1 MTTPSTPRH
10 PLIKN
15 HTGGIEP
22 KTILPFV
29 ALVCAPLIWGGS
41 FSAMRLA
48 LRSLNPWSV
57 MWLRMAIALALIL
70 PFSRRLSLA
79 CYQKGDWRMLLPMVF
94 FQPCLY
100 FVLEAH
106 ALQLT
111 TSSQAGVIAAFVPL
125 MVALGAF
132 LVLGEPLGK
141 RTLIGLFLSVTGVVV
156 LSIEGDATGQA
167 ANPLVGNIL
176 EFLAM
181 ACSALN
187 FLIVKRLCDRYN
199 PWLLTAFQVLAGT
212 LFFSPGLFF
221 LVRDT
226 VAWTPRLMLSFL
238 FLGGM
243 VSLGAFGLYNWAMSF
258 VPASKAA
265 IFINMV
271 PVAAVIFGWTLL
283 GESLGVIQCVS
294 AVGVILGVA
303 VSQSAD

>member
-1 MTTPSTPRH
+1 
-10 PLIKN
+10 
-15 HTGGIEP
+15 
-22 KTILPFV
+22 
-29 ALVCAPLIWGGS
+29 
-41 FSAMRLA
+41 MRLA

-70 PFSRRLSLA
+70 PFSRRLSLT

-100 FVLEAH
+100 FVLESH

-141 RTLIGLFLSVTGVVV
+141 RTLIGLFLSVTGVVF

-176 EFLAM
+176 ELLAM
-181 ACSALN
+181 ACSAMN

-199 PWLLTAFQVLAGT
+199 PWLLTAFQVLAGA

-226 VAWTPRLMLSFL
+226 VAWTPRLILSFL
-238 FLGGM
+238 FLGGL

-283 GESLGVIQCVS
+283 GESLSVVQCVS

>member
-1 MTTPSTPRH
+1 MKDASIGRRPMTMTPS
-10 PLIKN
+10 KGAA
-15 HTGGIEP
+15 TGKVVPI
-22 KTILPFV
+22 V
-29 ALVCAPLIWGGS
+29 ALIAAALLWGGS

-48 LRSLNPWSV
+48 LKSMNPWSV
-57 MWLRMAIALALIL
+57 MWLRMAIALMLIL
-70 PFSRRLSLA
+70 PFLGRLSLKR
-79 CYQKGDWRMLLPMVF
+79 YRKGDWRLLLPMVF

-100 FVLEAH
+100 FLLESH

-132 LVLGEPLGK
+132 LILGEPLGK
-141 RTLIGLFLSVTGVVV
+141 RTLIGLFLSVAGVVV
-156 LSIEGDATGQA
+156 LSSEGDATGLA
-167 ANPLVGNIL
+167 ANPLVGNSL
-176 EFLAM
+176 ELLAM
-181 ACSALN
+181 MCSAMN

-221 LVRDT
+221 LIRDT
-226 VAWTPRLMLSFL
+226 VAWTPHLMLSFL
-238 FLGGM
+238 FLGGL

-265 IFINMV
+265 VFINMV

-283 GESLGVIQCVS
+283 GESLGVVQC
-294 AVGVILGVA
+294 AAAFGVILGV
-303 VSQSAD
+303 VISQKND